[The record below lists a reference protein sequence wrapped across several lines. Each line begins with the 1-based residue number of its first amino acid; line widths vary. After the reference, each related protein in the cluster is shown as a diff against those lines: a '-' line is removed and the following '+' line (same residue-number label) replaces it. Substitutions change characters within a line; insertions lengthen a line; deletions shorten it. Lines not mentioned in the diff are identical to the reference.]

1 MKMLSILSPLRLR
14 FKLNIFVFYYSIQM
28 KIITS
33 LLLFLF
39 SFSASNAQGYKVT
52 LQTPDYKSGLAYLT
66 YYYGKNMNVQDS
78 AIVNSKGV
86 AIFQGKEKMPA
97 GVYSIVFPGKN
108 KLFDFLVDKG
118 QIITIKAD
126 TSDLINKTEVTGSKE
141 NILFQQYQRFVASKG
156 KLLQDEVEAYKNS
169 TNKQDSSMHEKKY
182 KELNEELNNYRDKII
197 KEHPESMLAALLTS
211 MKPTQVLNT
220 NPVTHEDS
228 LANYQYYKKHYWD
241 GITFMDDRIIRTP
254 FFLPKVEEYFRNILP
269 QAPDSIIK
277 ESDYL
282 LLLAR
287 SSPEMYKFL
296 LNWLTDEYINPKYMG
311 QDAVFVHL
319 FEKYHSKG
327 VSNWLN
333 EKQLTAI
340 SNRAYML
347 MSNLI
352 GEQAA
357 DLQMVDAKG
366 NNTSLYNVKSD
377 YTIVVFWDPTCGHC
391 RIQVPRLD
399 SIYNAKWKNE
409 GVKMYGVLT
418 ETKDLEQWKDFIK
431 ENKMENWINVYETEG
446 QRKMIEQAK
455 TPSYKQLYDVI
466 QTPTIYLLDKDKKII
481 AKKLTMEQMD
491 DMLQM
496 KIKNQA
502 AKPAENVLK

>member
-1 MKMLSILSPLRLR
+1 MKMLSILPQFLLR
-14 FKLNIFVFYYSIQM
+14 FKLNIFVVYYSNQM
-28 KIITS
+28 KIVTS
-33 LLLFLF
+33 FLLLLFAF
-39 SFSASNAQGYKVT
+39 PISNAQGYKVT
-52 LQTPDYKSGLAYLT
+52 LQTHDYKSGLAYLT

-78 AIVNSKGV
+78 ATVNSKGI
-86 AIFQGKEKMPA
+86 AIFEGKEKMPP

-118 QIITIKAD
+118 QVITIKAD
-126 TSDLINKTEVTGSKE
+126 TTNLINKTEVTGSKE
-141 NILFQQYQRFVASKG
+141 NILFQQYQKFVASKG

-169 TNKQDSSMHEKKY
+169 TNKQDSIVHEKKY
-182 KELNEELNNYRDKII
+182 KALNEELNNYRDKII
-197 KEHPESMLAALLTS
+197 TEHPESMLAALLTS
-211 MKPTQVLNT
+211 MKQPQVLNT
-220 NPVTHEDS
+220 KPVTHEDS
-228 LANYQYYKKHYWD
+228 VENYQYFKKHYWD

-254 FFLPKVEEYFRNILP
+254 FFLPKVEEYFRNIVSP
-269 QAPDSIIK
+269 APDSIIK

-333 EKQLTAI
+333 EKQMATI

-366 NNTSLYNVKSD
+366 NNTPLYNIKSD
-377 YTIVVFWDPTCGHC
+377 YTVVVFWDPTCGHC
-391 RIQVPRLD
+391 RVQVPRLD

-431 ENKMENWINVYETEG
+431 QNKMENWINVYETEG
-446 QRKMIEQAK
+446 QRKMIEQTK

-491 DMLQM
+491 DVLQM

-502 AKPAENVLK
+502 AKPSENVLK